1 MSENNI
7 VNSNAESQEPVAEPV
22 AIGAETTT
30 AITNTPVEESGT
42 TGVEATPV
50 AKYVAPVQTAH
61 DDFDWSI
68 DKRNVASYTQI
79 EKEKYDKVYENTFV
93 QINDNELIKGI
104 VVGLT
109 KTDVVLNIG
118 FKSDGLVSLNEF
130 RDLQNLAVGDEVE
143 VMVVDKEDRDG
154 HLNLSRRQARVTR
167 AWQRIVEVH
176 KTGEVITGIVT
187 SKTKGGLI
195 VDVFGMETFLPGS
208 QIDVKPVTDYDQFVG
223 KTMEFKVVKVNETI
237 KNAVV
242 SHKALIES
250 DIEAQRAEI
259 ISKLEKGQVLEGT
272 VKNITDFGAFMDL
285 GGLDGLLYITDIS
298 WGRISHPTEILKL
311 DQKINV
317 VVLDFDDEKKRISLG
332 LKQLTPHPW
341 DVLPATISE
350 GQIVKGKVVN
360 IEDYGA
366 FLEILPGVEGLVHVS
381 EITWANTPI
390 NAKEFFKLGDEH
402 EAKVVTL
409 DKDNRKMSLS
419 IKQLTPDPWSDIETK
434 FPVSSRHKGLV
445 KNITPYGV
453 FVELAPGIGGMI
465 HISDLSWLKRFNH
478 PSEYTKVGEHIDIV
492 ILGIDKDNRKLQLG
506 HKQLEEDP
514 WNTLQDTFAIG
525 SIHEGTV
532 IRRDDKGAI
541 VQLPY
546 GLEGFAPSRH
556 LAKEDGKAV
565 GADEATQFMVI
576 EFDRNEKRIVLSHTK
591 IWEQVAA
598 TEKESVRKE
607 SRVEADKTKKA
618 VKNIQSKVEKAT
630 LGDLG
635 ILADLKKKME
645 SGETDETIES

>member
-1 MSENNI
+1 MFENLIQKNL
-7 VNSNAESQEPVAEPV
+7 NADLQESAAPADTGEA
-22 AIGAETTT
+22 TT
-30 AITNTPVEESGT
+30 ATTNQPAGDAGT
-42 TGVEATPV
+42 TE
-50 AKYVAPVQTAH
+50 KQTAH
-61 DDFDWSI
+61 DDFDWSV
-68 DKRNVASYTQI
+68 DKRNVTSYNKE
-79 EKEKYDKVYENTFV
+79 EKEKYDKVYDNTFV
-93 QINDNELIKGI
+93 QLNDGELMKGT

-118 FKSDGLVSLNEF
+118 FKSDGLISLNEF
-130 RDLQNLAVGDEVE
+130 RDIPNLKVGDEVE
-143 VMVVDKEDRDG
+143 VMVVEKEDREG
-154 HLNLSRRQARVTR
+154 HLNLSRRQARITR
-167 AWQRIVEVH
+167 AWEKIVEVH

-223 KTMEFKVVKVNETI
+223 KTMEFKVVKINETI

-259 ISKLEKGQVLEGT
+259 MSKLEKGQVLEGT

-298 WGRISHPTEILKL
+298 WGRISHPGEVLKM

-341 DVLPATISE
+341 DVLSE
-350 GQIVKGKVVN
+350 NIAEGNIVKGKVVN

-366 FLEILPGVEGLVHVS
+366 FLEIMPGVEGLVHVS

-402 EAKVVTL
+402 EAKIVTL
-409 DKDNRKMSLS
+409 DKSSRKMSLS
-419 IKQLTPDPWSDIETK
+419 IKQLSPDPWNDIEVK
-434 FPVSSRHKGLV
+434 FAEGSRHTGLV
-445 KNITPYGV
+445 KNITNYGV

-478 PSEYTKVGEHIDIV
+478 PSEYTKVGSHIDVV
-492 ILGIDKDNRKLQLG
+492 IMGIDKDNRKLQLG

-525 SIHEGTV
+525 TIHDGTV
-532 IRRDDKGAI
+532 LRRDDKGAI

-546 GLEGFAPSRH
+546 GLEGFAPNRH
-556 LAKEDGKAV
+556 LTREDGKSI
-565 GADEATQFMVI
+565 GADETNRFMVI
-576 EFDRNEKRIVLSHTK
+576 EFDRNEKRIVVSHTR
-591 IWEQVAA
+591 IWEQSQME
-598 TEKESVRKE
+598 EKEAVKKDA
-607 SRVEADKTKKA
+607 RVEADKTKKA
-618 VKNIQSKVEKAT
+618 VKTIQNKVEKAT

-635 ILADLKKKME
+635 VLADLKKKME
-645 SGETDETIES
+645 GGAAGGNEGDTEETKASE